1 MKFRRPPSLVKLA
14 PCGLF
19 KTSKVNELLSVAVTL
34 TKTISP
40 RLASIIVGT
49 KINLGGKLA
58 VESEKKR
65 FSYTFILT
73 IMSAIMKLKRG
84 CFTFKKS

>member
-1 MKFRRPPSLVKLA
+1 M
-14 PCGLF
+14 
-19 KTSKVNELLSVAVTL
+19 AVTL

-49 KINLGGKLA
+49 KVNFGGKLA

-65 FSYTFILT
+65 FSYRFIFT
-73 IMSAIMKLKRG
+73 IMSAIMKLSV
-84 CFTFKKS
+84 FALSSKSIDALNYRCDIKSNFCSRM